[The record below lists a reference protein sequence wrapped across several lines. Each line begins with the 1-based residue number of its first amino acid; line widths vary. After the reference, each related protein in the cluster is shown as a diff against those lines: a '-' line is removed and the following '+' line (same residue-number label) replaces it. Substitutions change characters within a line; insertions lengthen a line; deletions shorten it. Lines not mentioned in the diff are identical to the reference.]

1 MNHILLKKSL
11 SFGVLCLCLGVAAP
25 LHAQQNQ
32 ETIPTPAGV
41 STKRA
46 YLVLAFGNGV
56 EDAAITSIPML
67 DLEQCEEQAALVL
80 ASERMKRKDHLGF
93 ECIEGR

>member
-1 MNHILLKKSL
+1 MNYMLLKTSVSL
-11 SFGVLCLCLGVAAP
+11 GVLTLWLGLAAP
-25 LHAQQNQ
+25 LHAQQDQ
-32 ETIPTPAGV
+32 ETTPTSVSV